1 MANQQLQKMDL
12 SPLLVLI
19 TGSSRGLG
27 AVIARRFHACGASVV
42 INYLSSSAQATALA
56 DALNSASS
64 SDTNTGKRARA
75 LALQAD
81 VTSPT
86 QVHALFAAAAAH
98 FQRPITTVVN
108 NALAAFTFNG
118 DAARAKLDVITWA
131 AFDAQL
137 QGSVRGALNTL
148 QAALAQSQSQP
159 QSQSQSLTAVVNIGS
174 NLVASPVVPYHD
186 YTAGKGALLA
196 FTRTAAAELGA
207 RGVTCNMVS
216 GGLLR
221 GTDASAATPEEVFE
235 GVAGATP
242 LGRVTACEEVAD
254 AVLFFASPW
263 ARGVTGQNLNVDGGL
278 VMG

>member
-1 MANQQLQKMDL
+1 MANQLQKMDL

-27 AVIARRFHACGASVV
+27 AVIARRFHACGASVI
-42 INYLSSSAQATALA
+42 INYLSSASQATALA
-56 DALNSASS
+56 DALNSSS
-64 SDTNTGKRARA
+64 GTNTGKRARA

-81 VTSPT
+81 VTSPP
-86 QVHALFAAAAAH
+86 QVRALFAAAAAH

-108 NALAAFTFNG
+108 NALAAFTFGG
-118 DAARAKLDVITWA
+118 DAARAKLDGITWA

-137 QGSVRGALNTL
+137 QGGVRGALNTL
-148 QAALAQSQSQP
+148 QAALSQSQP
-159 QSQSQSLTAVVNIGS
+159 QSLTAVVNIGS
-174 NLVASPVVPYHD
+174 NLVANPVVPYHD

-221 GTDASAATPEEVFE
+221 GTDASAATPEAVFE
-235 GVAGATP
+235 GVARATP